1 MFGIFLTYLKQRVD
15 KNFLYN
21 SSHVEKPSM
30 ENCMT
35 HSRLVVFAHGSRDP
49 RWRAPFETFVATL
62 TADLGADKVRLAY
75 MEFVTPTLADMAE
88 EAVRDGVQ
96 QLKILPLFM
105 AGGAHVDR
113 DIPEQVTA
121 VQKRFPSL
129 NLSVLPPIGEHPRL
143 VALMQEIA
151 REYVA

>member
-1 MFGIFLTYLKQRVD
+1 MQQNL
-15 KNFLYN
+15 
-21 SSHVEKPSM
+21 M
-30 ENCMT
+30 EDCMAP
-35 HSRLVVFAHGSRDP
+35 SRLVILAHGSRDP

-62 TADLGADKVRLAY
+62 AADLGADKIRLAY

-88 EAVRDGVQ
+88 EAMRDGVQ

-113 DIPEQVTA
+113 DIPVQVTA
-121 VQKRFPSL
+121 VQGRFPSL
-129 NLSVLPPIGEHPRL
+129 DLSVLPPIGEHPRL

-151 REYVA
+151 KEYAA